1 MDRTTAQLQ
10 ERELN
15 VGERIQ
21 IQQGRRP
28 IPELLGE
35 VGTVVE
41 VFRMPRSCCLVRI
54 DGDQNRQ
61 REWFFYRDEIA
72 TSEA

>member
-1 MDRTTAQLQ
+1 MDITPAPRQ

-15 VGERIQ
+15 VGERVQ
-21 IQQGRRP
+21 IRQGRRP

-41 VFRMPRSCCLVRI
+41 VFRVPPGCCLVRI
-54 DGDQNRQ
+54 DGDQNRR
-61 REWFFYRDEIA
+61 REWFFYPDEIA
-72 TSEA
+72 TGET